1 MSRAGNLLRYSAT
14 RLALAPVMLWLI
26 ATLVFLLLR
35 VAPGDPVDAVLGS
48 RAPAEV
54 KAKMRE
60 QLGLDQSLLHQY
72 LDYLQGLLPVH
83 VERTPDVSD
92 IEGLR
97 NLSWISLDLRTP
109 WDGQHLFWGIGSDLI
124 DLGRSLLNEETVL
137 SIIGRTLPAS
147 LELSVIA
154 LVMAAVIGL
163 SIGFTGIARPEGKL
177 DFAGRLYGLGTYA
190 LPPFWIAMLVQLLFA
205 VVLGWLPVGG
215 RFPPSLIPPDGSG
228 FYLFDCIK
236 SGDWGGLRGT
246 VRHLI
251 LPASTLALLLSGT
264 FTTALRLNLRRT
276 LRSDYVEAARSRG
289 LSEPTGGSPPWT
301 AQCPASRPDHCWH
314 HGGFADRWSTLD
326 RSDLL
331 LAGNR
336 PAAPGS
342 DQSTGLPRRAG
353 NRRGDCRIGRTGQCH
368 GGSDGGGP
376 RRRCAT
382 EDP

>member
-1 MSRAGNLLRYSAT
+1 MSRFGNLARYSAT

-48 RAPAEV
+48 RAPELV

-72 LDYLQGLLPVH
+72 LDYSQGLLPFH
-83 VERTPDVSD
+83 FERTPDLSD
-92 IEGLR
+92 IERLSS
-97 NLSWISLDLRTP
+97 LSWISLDLTTP
-109 WDGQHLFWGIGSDLI
+109 WDGQHLFFGIGTNLF
-124 DLGRSLLNEETVL
+124 DLGQSLLNEETVL

-154 LVMAAVIGL
+154 LITAAVIGL
-163 SIGFTGIARPEGKL
+163 SVGFTGIARPEGKL
-177 DFAGRLYGLGTYA
+177 DLSGRLYGLGTYA

-228 FYLFDCIK
+228 FYLFDSIT
-236 SGDWGGLRGT
+236 SGNWSALQGT

-251 LPASTLALLLSGT
+251 LPASTLAVLLSGT

-289 LSEPTGGSPPWT
+289 LNEM
-301 AQCPASRPDHCWH
+301 QVVLRH
-314 HGGFADRWSTLD
+314 
-326 RSDLL
+326 
-331 LAGNR
+331 
-336 PAAPGS
+336 
-342 DQSTGLPRRAG
+342 GLPNALLPVLTIAG
-353 NRRGDCRIGRTGQCH
+353 ITVASLIGGALLIEVTFSWPGIALRLQEAINQRDYPVVQGIVVVIAAMVVLV
-368 GGSDGGGP
+368 SVAVDLVVASLDP
-376 RRRCAT
+376 RVRY
-382 EDP
+382 